1 MKSAA
6 RFLFIAVGIVLV
18 LTVTGAFYVVPET
31 EQVIITQ
38 FGKPIGEPITNAG
51 LKLKVPFIQEV
62 NRIEKRVLE
71 WDGSTAEMPTR
82 DKLYIVVDAFGRW
95 QVKDPLTYFKRFRDE
110 RSAQSRLDDIIGSEM
125 RNTVARH
132 DLVEVVRTT
141 KDRKAV
147 IEQALEATTP
157 TTGLPTIRL
166 GRVTLENEVFQ
177 AAKAKLADIGIELL
191 DVRFKRINYNAAV
204 ATKIFDRMIS
214 ERRQIAERFRS
225 EGAGEAAKI
234 IGNKER
240 DLRQIESEAYRQ
252 TQIIQGKADA
262 EATTIYAQAYNA
274 SPQAR
279 EFYEFLRAMETYKT
293 SFAKDTTA
301 VLTTD
306 SGLLR
311 FLKGADTAAKM
322 PSAPTRA
329 ATAAPAPAATAAPP
343 PAAPQP

>member
-6 RFLFIAVGIVLV
+6 RFLFIAVGIAVF

-31 EQVIITQ
+31 EQIIITQ
-38 FGKPIGEPITNAG
+38 FGKPIGDPITTAG

-62 NRIEKRVLE
+62 NRVEKRVLE
-71 WDGSTAEMPTR
+71 WDGSSAEMPTR
-82 DKLYIVVDAFGRW
+82 DKLYIIVDAFARW
-95 QVKDPLTYFKRFRDE
+95 QVKDPLTFFKRFRDE

-125 RNTVARH
+125 RNSIARN
-132 DLVEVVRTT
+132 DLVEVVRTA

-147 IEQALEATTP
+147 IEQGLEATTP
-157 TTGLPTIRL
+157 TTNLPPIRF
-166 GRVTLENEVFQ
+166 GRVTLENEVFA
-177 AAKAKLADIGIELL
+177 AAKEKLADIGIELL

-204 ATKIFDRMIS
+204 ATKIFERMIS
-214 ERRQIAERFRS
+214 ERQQIAERFRS

-240 DLRQIESEAYRQ
+240 DLRQIESEAYQ
-252 TQIIQGKADA
+252 LMQGIQGKADA
-262 EATTIYAQAYNA
+262 EATTIYAQAFNG

-279 EFYEFLRAMETYKT
+279 EFYEFLRVMETYKT
-293 SFAKDTTA
+293 SFAKDTTM

-311 FLKGADTAAKM
+311 FLKGAEVAPAPPAAK
-322 PSAPTRA
+322 P
-329 ATAAPAPAATAAPP
+329 APAPAPPAPALPAPP
-343 PAAPQP
+343 LP

>member
-6 RFLFIAVGIVLV
+6 RLFLIAVGIIAF
-18 LTVTGAFYVVPET
+18 LTVTGAFYVVQET

-38 FGKPIGEPITNAG
+38 FGQPIGAPVTTAG

-71 WDGSTAEMPTR
+71 WDGPAAEMPTK
-82 DKLYIVVDAFGRW
+82 DKLYIIVDAFGRW

-110 RSAQSRLDDIIGSEM
+110 RSAQSRLDDILGSEM
-125 RNTVARH
+125 RNTIARH

-147 IEQALEATTP
+147 IEQSLEATTP
-157 TTGLPTIRL
+157 SAGLPPIRL
-166 GRVTLENEVFQ
+166 GRVALEAEVLK
-177 AAKAKLADIGIELL
+177 AAKSKLADIGIELL
-191 DVRFKRINYNAAV
+191 DVRFKRINYNGAV
-204 ATKIFDRMIS
+204 ATKIFERMIS

-234 IGNKER
+234 LGGKER
-240 DLRQIESEAYRQ
+240 DLKQIESEAYRKVQ
-252 TQIIQGKADA
+252 GVQGKADA
-262 EATTIYAQAYNA
+262 EATTIYAKAFNS

-293 SFAKDTTA
+293 SFAKDTTV

-311 FLKGADTAAKM
+311 FLKGAEPA
-322 PSAPTRA
+322 SAPK
-329 ATAAPAPAATAAPP
+329 

>member
-6 RFLFIAVGIVLV
+6 RIFLIAVGVIVFLA
-18 LTVTGAFYVVPET
+18 VTGAFYIVPET
-31 EQVIITQ
+31 EQIIITQ
-38 FGKPIGEPITNAG
+38 FGQPIGEPVTTAG

-71 WDGSTAEMPTR
+71 WDGPSAEMPTK
-82 DKLYIVVDAFGRW
+82 DKLYIIIDAFGRW

-125 RNTVARH
+125 RNTIARH

-147 IEQALEATTP
+147 LEPSVEGTVSTA
-157 TTGLPTIRL
+157 GLPPIRL
-166 GRVTLENEVFQ
+166 GRVALEQEVFVS
-177 AAKAKLADIGIELL
+177 AKNKLAEIGVELL
-191 DVRFKRINYNAAV
+191 DVRFKRINYNGAV
-204 ATKIFDRMIS
+204 ATKIFERMIS

-234 IGNKER
+234 LGGKER
-240 DLRQIESEAYRQ
+240 ELRQIESEAYRE

-274 SPQAR
+274 SPQSR

-293 SFAKDTTA
+293 SFSKDTTV

-311 FLKGADTAAKM
+311 FLKGAM
-322 PSAPTRA
+322 PPPMPAV
-329 ATAAPAPAATAAPP
+329 AAPAPH